1 MITSIFSKSKPI
13 NFVIVAIA
21 ISIVFII
28 VNYPIVAPEFQAN
41 VILKTFF
48 KYTLVLF
55 FVFVFDFIISK
66 NFLSKKNS
74 YALMT
79 FGLLFFMFPKSLLFS
94 DVIVAN
100 LFILFSLRRLIS
112 LHSKISI
119 KKKLF
124 DAAFWIGVAS
134 LFYFWSILFFIAV
147 LAALIYFYQNDFK
160 NIIIPF
166 VALITVAIL
175 YVVFNII
182 TTDTF
187 LGNENYL
194 QPMSFDFSVYNDL
207 GKVISL
213 TIFYTLFV
221 WILFYYIRTISD
233 KPKKLRP
240 SYNLIIVYAIIAL
253 VLAVIS
259 DNKSGAEEFF
269 IFVPFA
275 LLMANFL
282 EVVSEKWF
290 KEALISLIILAP
302 IVDLVL

>member
-1 MITSIFSKSKPI
+1 
-13 NFVIVAIA
+13 
-21 ISIVFII
+21 II
-28 VNYPIVAPEFQAN
+28 VNYPVVAPEFQAN

-94 DVIVAN
+94 DIIIAN

-112 LHSKISI
+112 LHSKINI

-134 LFYFWSILFFIAV
+134 LFYFWSILFFLAV